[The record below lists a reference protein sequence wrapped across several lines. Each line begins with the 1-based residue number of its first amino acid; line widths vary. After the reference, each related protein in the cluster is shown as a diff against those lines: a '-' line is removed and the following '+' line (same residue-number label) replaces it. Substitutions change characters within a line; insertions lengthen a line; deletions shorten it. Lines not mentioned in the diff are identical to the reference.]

1 MELGKTFLSFRQIYL
16 GPNLVGFKKQIL
28 NQAKFLHLMPFDQAL
43 SNTTKVIIWCIQNTR
58 IYVVR
63 QYRVC
68 LSDGFWKLALED
80 IILQWIWF
88 FCPGWGCRSSIAK
101 TIWMMN
107 HEIAMKLLIMRM
119 GNGWY
124 TLWSLFI
131 FSKSSKSPGVL
142 HANR

>member
-1 MELGKTFLSFRQIYL
+1 MFLSFRQIYL
-16 GPNLVGFKKQIL
+16 GWYLVGFKKQIL
-28 NQAKFLHLMPFDQAL
+28 NWAKFLHLMPFDQAL
-43 SNTTKVIIWCIQNTR
+43 SNTTKVIIWCIQNLNIRCLEARLENLTR
-58 IYVVR
+58 IYAVR

-68 LSDGFWKLALED
+68 LSDGYWKLSLED

-101 TIWMMN
+101 TIWMMS

-124 TLWSLFI
+124 T
-131 FSKSSKSPGVL
+131 
-142 HANR
+142 